1 MDLPKNLRC
10 AERISTTLKK
20 NILEKSDLGIAHKIS
35 LLFYQMTY
43 SLNRFPVSISI
54 NFSCFVF
61 LMISIFTITSI
72 WADNRTLCGG
82 GGWGQNG
89 KPWNWLTAGLHF
101 QIVTIARQK
110 VSSLPIC
117 SFKLFT
123 FSEELELLLWGD
135 IQKESIYK
143 KTLPKAQWTQALTTL
158 THSTPL
164 VQSRSFNKLWNLGQ
178 TSVWFC
184 LARGEKYVEQ
194 LWQIHV
200 TTLTNPCSNS

>member
-20 NILEKSDLGIAHKIS
+20 NILDKKWSRNCTHNFPA
-35 LLFYQMTY
+35 FYQMTY
-43 SLNRFPVSISI
+43 LLIRFPVSISI
-54 NFSCFVF
+54 DFSCFVL

-101 QIVTIARQK
+101 QIVSIARQK

-117 SFKLFT
+117 SFKLST
-123 FSEELELLLWGD
+123 FSEELELLLWG
-135 IQKESIYK
+135 E
-143 KTLPKAQWTQALTTL
+143 AQWTQALTTL
-158 THSTPL
+158 THYL
-164 VQSRSFNKLWNLGQ
+164 VQSRSFNKLWNLGK

-200 TTLTNPCSNS
+200 TTLTNPCSN